1 MGNRLE
7 GKVAVVSGGGRG
19 IGKGIAKLLAT
30 EGASVIV
37 NDKGTEVDGSGES
50 RTPADSV
57 VEEIQSS
64 GGTAS
69 ANYADVSSMDGGES
83 LIQSAVDTYGGLDVL
98 VNSAGSLRDRMIYQ
112 MTPNDFDSV
121 MKNNAKSAFTTTKF
135 AAILFRQQRSGRIVN
150 MVADSGLGD
159 VGRSNYAAATE
170 AIIGLTR
177 TTAKDLGKYGITAN
191 AISAL
196 AETRLF
202 AGSVEERRLSN
213 VQSPTRD
220 ERAGIGPSPEIQ
232 KWEGE
237 GYSDHPDNVA
247 PLAVYLC
254 TYASPNI
261 NGYVLGARGGSL
273 YVYSNPEIEKIV
285 NKWGNF
291 TMEEMDSLFPKMMG
305 TGF

>member
-1 MGNRLE
+1 MENRLE

>member
-7 GKVAVVSGGGRG
+7 GKVAAVSGGGRG
-19 IGKGIAKLLAT
+19 IGRGIAKLLAT

-69 ANYADVSSMDGGES
+69 ANYADVSTMDGGES

-191 AISAL
+191 AISAI

-213 VQSPTRD
+213 VQGPTRD

-305 TGF
+305 HGF

>member
-261 NGYVLGARGGSL
+261 KGYVLGARGGSL

>member
-19 IGKGIAKLLAT
+19 IGRGIAKLLAT

-37 NDKGTEVDGSGES
+37 NDKGAEVNGSGES

-64 GGTAS
+64 GGNAS
-69 ANYADVSSMDGGES
+69 ANYADVSTMDGGEG
-83 LIQSAVDTYGGLDVL
+83 LIQAAVDTYGGLDVL

-112 MTPNDFDSV
+112 MTPDDFDSV

-191 AISAL
+191 AISAI

-202 AGSVEERRLSN
+202 AGSVEERRLSK

-232 KWEGE
+232 HWEGE

-273 YVYSNPEIEKIV
+273 FVYSNPEIEKIV

-291 TMEEMDSLFPKMMG
+291 TMEEMDYLFPKMMG
-305 TGF
+305 TGY

>member
-1 MGNRLE
+1 MENRLE
-7 GKVAVVSGGGRG
+7 DKVAVVSGGGRG

-232 KWEGE
+232 KWGGE

>member
-19 IGKGIAKLLAT
+19 IGRGIAKLLAT

-69 ANYADVSSMDGGES
+69 ANYADVSTMDGGES

-191 AISAL
+191 AISAI

-213 VQSPTRD
+213 VQGPTRD

-305 TGF
+305 HGF

>member
-19 IGKGIAKLLAT
+19 IGRGIAKLLAT

-69 ANYADVSSMDGGES
+69 ANYADVSTMDGGES

-170 AIIGLTR
+170 AVIGLTR

-191 AISAL
+191 AISAI

-213 VQSPTRD
+213 VQGPTRD

-305 TGF
+305 HGF

>member
-7 GKVAVVSGGGRG
+7 GKVAAVSGGGRG
-19 IGKGIAKLLAT
+19 IGRGIAKLLAT

-69 ANYADVSSMDGGES
+69 AQYADVSTMAGGES

-112 MTPNDFDSV
+112 MTPYDFDSV

-170 AIIGLTR
+170 AVIGLTR

-191 AISAL
+191 AISAI

-213 VQSPTRD
+213 VQGPTRD

-237 GYSDHPDNVA
+237 GYPDHPDNVA

-305 TGF
+305 HGF

>member
-69 ANYADVSSMDGGES
+69 ANYADVSSMEGGES

-232 KWEGE
+232 KWGGE

>member
-69 ANYADVSSMDGGES
+69 ANYADVSTMDGGES

-121 MKNNAKSAFTTTKF
+121 MKSNAKSAFTTTKF

-232 KWEGE
+232 KWGGE

>member
-7 GKVAVVSGGGRG
+7 GKVAVVNGGGRG

>member
-261 NGYVLGARGGSL
+261 NGYVLGVRGGSL

>member
-232 KWEGE
+232 KWGGE

-261 NGYVLGARGGSL
+261 NGYVLGVRGGSL

>member
-19 IGKGIAKLLAT
+19 IGRGIAKLLAT

-112 MTPNDFDSV
+112 MTPNDFDSI

-191 AISAL
+191 AISAI

-213 VQSPTRD
+213 VQGPTRD

-305 TGF
+305 HGF

>member
-196 AETRLF
+196 AETRLL

-261 NGYVLGARGGSL
+261 NGYVLGVRGGSL

>member
-50 RTPADSV
+50 RIPADSV
-57 VEEIQSS
+57 VEQIQSS

-232 KWEGE
+232 KWGGE

-261 NGYVLGARGGSL
+261 NGYVLGVRGGSL

>member
-232 KWEGE
+232 KWGGE

-305 TGF
+305 HGF

>member
-19 IGKGIAKLLAT
+19 IGRGIAKLLAT

-37 NDKGTEVDGSGES
+37 NDKGAEVNGAGES

-64 GGTAS
+64 GGNAS
-69 ANYADVSSMDGGES
+69 ANYADVSTMDGGEG
-83 LIQSAVDTYGGLDVL
+83 LIQAAVDTYGGLDVL

-112 MTPNDFDSV
+112 MTPDDFDSV
-121 MKNNAKSAFTTTKF
+121 IKNNAKSAFTTTKF

-191 AISAL
+191 AISAI

-202 AGSVEERRLSN
+202 AGSVEERRLSK

-232 KWEGE
+232 QWEGE

-273 YVYSNPEIEKIV
+273 FVYSNPEIEKIV

-291 TMEEMDSLFPKMMG
+291 TMEEMDYLFPKMMG
-305 TGF
+305 TGY